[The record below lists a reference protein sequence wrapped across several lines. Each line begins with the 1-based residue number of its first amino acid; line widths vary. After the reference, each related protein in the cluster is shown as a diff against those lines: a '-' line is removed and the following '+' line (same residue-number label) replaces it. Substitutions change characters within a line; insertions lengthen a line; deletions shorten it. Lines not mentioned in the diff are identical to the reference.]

1 MRPGHSFSSHAR
13 VDAPRTRRT
22 NSSHLCTVVGS
33 CHCAAGDPRQRTALS
48 AKAARICSS
57 IGIGCGREIDGHGKA
72 RRRWTRS
79 SAIAF
84 PSLFIVNNLQIGSV
98 RGSNLDR
105 LGAAESNQYDTSIH
119 QQRGQGRAVYR
130 LQRTVPAAPLISTI
144 PTGESRHWPT
154 GYCLLPLA
162 CLVQTIRAALQSK
175 SSASRAVDAPP
186 VGAMLAFS
194 RLGQCTLLLLR
205 SKTDR

>member
-1 MRPGHSFSSHAR
+1 MHCRGAR
-13 VDAPRTRRT
+13 
-22 NSSHLCTVVGS
+22 
-33 CHCAAGDPRQRTALS
+33 HCAAGDPRQRTALS

-162 CLVQTIRAALQSK
+162 CLVQTIRAAPQSK
-175 SSASRAVDAPP
+175 SSASRAVVRAPP